1 MKKIISKLG
10 LAISA
15 FAIVF
20 GALSLSSCQK
30 EEIEYNK
37 DIPGG
42 SIVIPGTDLTSVEEL
57 LGQIKEYLAK
67 EQKAQLE
74 DLLDK
79 IAGDNEEI
87 KAQLEEIVAQI
98 EEGQKTDAEIK
109 ALLEQILK
117 HLEDHHKTDPHSDPH
132 GDPHGHGEGSNAGG
146 GATGK

>member
-30 EEIEYNK
+30 EEIGYNK

-42 SIVIPGTDLTSVEEL
+42 QIVIPGTDLTSVEEL
-57 LGQIKEYLAK
+57 LDKIREYLED
-67 EQKAQLE
+67 EQQALLE
-74 DLLDK
+74 DLLDQ

-98 EEGQKTDAEIK
+98 EEGQKTDAEP
-109 ALLEQILK
+109 AV
-117 HLEDHHKTDPHSDPH
+117 HLQGTL
-132 GDPHGHGEGSNAGG
+132 
-146 GATGK
+146 